1 MKKYIFA
8 FLMPLSCIAQFE
20 LSGKIKNKNQVLP
33 GAIIKIEKSDFLKM
47 SDEEGY
53 FSFKTV
59 PKGKI
64 ELTVSYISMK
74 TKKLKLEIIG
84 NKYIEIDLEEDN
96 QTLDEVVISGNL
108 KEMSKSESPIAIE
121 IYKPAFFA
129 KNPSAN
135 IFEAL
140 QGVNGLRPQVN
151 CNICNTGD
159 IHINGMEG
167 PYTLILID
175 GMPIVSSLSSVYGL
189 MGIPNSLIERV
200 EVVKGPASTLYGSEA
215 VGGLINIITKT
226 PLKSPKLSF
235 DAFTT
240 SWGEINNDWGFRYK
254 IGKFSA
260 LVGINMFNYQNI
272 KDKNTDGFT
281 DLSLQKRLS
290 VFNKFQYS
298 SGSVFLRFSG
308 ENRWGGETNWDKKY
322 RGTDQVYGESIIT
335 KRAEL
340 IGNQKLAEHLSI
352 GYSLV
357 YHLQDSYYGET
368 PLLGKQ
374 TTAFSQLIYSKKK
387 NKQDWLVGLPF
398 KYNYYDDNTILTK
411 TAPISQFTPGL
422 FVQNEAAITTKL
434 KTSMGAR
441 LDIQKNH
448 GMIFTPRLAIKWDNS
463 LRLNI
468 GKGYRIVNVFA
479 EEHAAMT
486 GAKEIIIEEN
496 LKPEESWNANLN
508 WNEKIALKNGF
519 IGIEVSGFYTYFSNK
534 ILPNYDRHPDKIY
547 YNNLDGYLTS
557 KGLSLSLDLNLE
569 NSLKVQVSGTLLDVK
584 KYENKQTARPYFT
597 EKYSAKISA
606 SYDIPELN
614 TTIDF
619 TSNITGPLLLP
630 LQNELDPRPGSSP
643 WTLIHNVQFSKKILK
658 NAKLYGGVKNLGNF
672 LPYKNLPFIIAG
684 AKDPFDKNVTYDNS
698 GLPISTESNPYALN
712 FDPTYVYT
720 SLQGRRAYLGL
731 KFEIK

>member
-8 FLMPLSCIAQFE
+8 CLLPLSCIGQFE
-20 LSGKIKNKNQVLP
+20 LSGIIKNQNQALP
-33 GAIIKIEKSDFLKM
+33 GAIIKIEKSDLVKI

-53 FSFKTV
+53 FSFKAV

-74 TKKLKLEIIG
+74 TKKLKFEIIE
-84 NKYIEIDLEEDN
+84 NKYLEIDLEEDN
-96 QTLDEVVISGNL
+96 QTLQEVVISGNL

-140 QGVNGLRPQVN
+140 QGVNGVRPQVN

-254 IGKFSA
+254 IGKVSA
-260 LVGINMFNYQNI
+260 LVGINMYNYQKI

-340 IGNQKLAEHLSI
+340 IGNQKLSDHFSI

-374 TTAFSQLIYSKKK
+374 ITAFSQLIYSRKK
-387 NKQDWLVGLPF
+387 NKQDWLIGLPI
-398 KYNYYDDNTILTK
+398 KYNYYDDNTIVTK

-434 KTSMGAR
+434 KTSVGAR
-441 LDIQKNH
+441 LDIQKQH
-448 GMIFTPRLAIKWDNS
+448 GLIFTPRLAIKWDNS

-508 WNEKIALKNGF
+508 WNEKIVLKNGF
-519 IGIEVSGFYTYFSNK
+519 IGLEASGFYTYFSNK
-534 ILPNYDRHPDKIY
+534 ILPNYDQHPDKIF

-569 NSLKVQVSGTLLDVK
+569 NSLKIQASGTILDVK
-584 KYENKQTARPYFT
+584 KYENKQTTRPYFT

-606 SYDIPELN
+606 SYDIPEIN

-619 TSNITGPLLLP
+619 TSNITGPMLLP
-630 LQNELDPRPGSSP
+630 LQNKLDPRPGSSP
-643 WTLIHNVQFSKKILK
+643 WTMIHNVQFSKKILK

-698 GLPISTESNPYALN
+698 GLPISTESNPYALS

-731 KFEIK
+731 KFELK

>member
-1 MKKYIFA
+1 MKKYIFL
-8 FLMPLSCIAQFE
+8 FLLPLFSYAQFE
-20 LSGKIKNKNQVLP
+20 FTGIIKNKNQALP
-33 GAIIKIEKSDFLKM
+33 GAIIKIENSDFMKI
-47 SDEEGY
+47 SDEGG
-53 FSFKTV
+53 FFRFIGI
-59 PKGKI
+59 PKGKF
-64 ELTVSYISMK
+64 EVSVSYIAMK
-74 TKKLKLEIIG
+74 KKKLVLEITE
-84 NKYIEIDLEEDN
+84 NKSMEIDLEDEN
-96 QTLDEVVISGNL
+96 QTLDEVVVSGNL

-140 QGVNGLRPQVN
+140 QGINGLRPQVN

-215 VGGLINIITKT
+215 VGGLINIITKA
-226 PLKSPKLSF
+226 PLNSPKLSF
-235 DAFTT
+235 DAFST
-240 SWGEINNDWGFRYK
+240 SWGETNNDWGFRYK
-254 IGKFSA
+254 IGKISA
-260 LVGINMFNYQNI
+260 MAGINLFNYQNI
-272 KDKNTDGFT
+272 MDKNADGFT

-290 VFNKFQYS
+290 VFNKFQFA
-298 SGSVFLRFSG
+298 SGSVFVRFSG
-308 ENRWGGETNWDKKY
+308 ENRWGGETHWDKKH
-322 RGTDQVYGESIIT
+322 RGTDQVYGESILT
-335 KRAEL
+335 KRGEL
-340 IGNQKLAEHLSI
+340 IGNQTLTSQLSM

-357 YHLQDSYYGET
+357 YHLQDSFYGET
-368 PLLGKQ
+368 PLLAKQ
-374 TTAFSQLIYSKKK
+374 TTAFTQLIYSKKK
-387 NKQDWLVGLPF
+387 NKQDWLIGLPI
-398 KYNYYDDNTILTK
+398 KYNYYEDNTILTK

-422 FVQNEAAITTKL
+422 FVQNEADVTQKL
-434 KTSMGAR
+434 KTSVGAR

-448 GMIFTPRLAIKWDNS
+448 GLIFTPRLAIKWNNS
-463 LRLNI
+463 LRLNM

-486 GAKEIIIEEN
+486 GAKEIIIAEN

-508 WNEKIALKNGF
+508 WNDKITLKNGF
-519 IGIEVSGFYTYFSNK
+519 IGLEASGFYTYFSNK
-534 ILPNYDRHPDKIY
+534 ILPNYDLHPDKIFF
-547 YNNLDGYLTS
+547 NNLDGYLTS
-557 KGLSLSLDLNLE
+557 KGLSLSMDLNLE
-569 NSLKVQVSGTLLDVK
+569 NSLKVQISGTLLDVK
-584 KYENKQTARPYFT
+584 KYENSQTSRPYFT
-597 EKYSAKISA
+597 EKYSANISA
-606 SYDIPELN
+606 SYDITEIN

-619 TSNITGPLLLP
+619 TSNITGPMPLP
-630 LQNELDPRPGSSP
+630 LQNKFDPRPGSSP
-643 WTLIHNVQFSKKILK
+643 WTRIHNVQFSKKILK

-684 AKDPFDKNVTYDNS
+684 AKDPFDKNIIYDNS
-698 GLPISTESNPYALN
+698 GLPMSSESNPYALN